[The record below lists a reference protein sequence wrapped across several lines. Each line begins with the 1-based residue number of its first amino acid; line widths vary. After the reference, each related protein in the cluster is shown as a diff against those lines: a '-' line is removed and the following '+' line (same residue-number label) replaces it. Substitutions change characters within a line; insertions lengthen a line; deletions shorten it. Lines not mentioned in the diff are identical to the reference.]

1 MGKQPQ
7 ITQRAVR
14 VAAGTERPED
24 ELWGIP
30 EWKRSCELG
39 CKQRTRSPRPQD
51 LRPHSLFNLER
62 KTVSIETDSAG
73 FLGEVLVWFGSRLLG
88 HSSITHCTRGKDI
101 QSQFVKGPNVEVV
114 VSLSTTFTQRLTPL
128 VSKRATHRWR
138 LTNAALFGLGP
149 ISVQPEETSADIP
162 GGVGQRRPVKAE
174 AMNNQGLQHLTPM
187 FTQSVL
193 GPQCEKAKCNQ
204 GSGVRD

>member
-51 LRPHSLFNLER
+51 LRPHSLFHLER
-62 KTVSIETDSAG
+62 KTVCIKTDSVG
-73 FLGEVLVWFGSRLLG
+73 PLGEVLVWFGSRLLG
-88 HSSITHCTRGKDI
+88 LSSVTHCTRGKNI
-101 QSQFVKGPNVEVV
+101 QSQFVKGPNVEV
-114 VSLSTTFTQRLTPL
+114 FTQRLTPL

-138 LTNAALFGLGP
+138 WTNAALFGLGP
-149 ISVQPEETSADIP
+149 IGVQAEEASADIP